1 MKKIRLFENKTTPK
15 TVGDIIKEYREKC
28 GLSKED
34 VASFFDNDLDRINS
48 WENNSTEPSIT
59 EGKVLSKLFAVSL
72 DEFFDYLDVTPKLSN
87 LTAFEDITHRNRL
100 SNRWYQ

>member
-1 MKKIRLFENKTTPK
+1 MKIKKLLEKKTAPK
-15 TVGDIIKEYREKC
+15 TVGEIIKENREKS

-34 VASFFDNDLDRINS
+34 VATFFDGNIERVNL
-48 WENNSTEPSIT
+48 WENNSIEPSIT
-59 EGKVLSKLFAVSL
+59 ECKILSKLFAVSL

-100 SNRWYQ
+100 ANRWYE